1 MNQETDKNAGKE
13 EKLREKSARGIT
25 YHSAGYYL
33 LSQVSENW
41 VIK

>member
-1 MNQETDKNAGKE
+1 MNQETDKVAGKE
-13 EKLREKSARGIT
+13 EEWREKSARGIA
-25 YHSAGYYL
+25 YRSAEYYL